1 MGWLGYEG
9 FEKAAMIYRALA
21 YLGYPVAMYNY
32 GNMLAHGRGVKK
44 NIKRAVYWYGKAA
57 DQWLVVAMCAKA
69 MFLTNG
75 PEDARD
81 YKTTFELFLRAA
93 ESGDETAMYQLG
105 CFYMKGRHVK
115 KDYEKAV
122 QWSGKL
128 WTTATV
134 ISRNFNWQ
142 DAIMPAEGF
151 PGTRKKPANC
161 CHGQSRTVYRRI
173 CIPTGSKKCST
184 ITGWCGDER
193 LLRIRE
199 EEVTKGCDVG
209 LGSLGH

>member
-21 YLGYPVAMYNY
+21 YSGYPVAMYNY

-44 NIKRAVYWYGKAA
+44 NIKGAVYWLGKAA
-57 DQWLVVAMCAKA
+57 DQWLVVAICAKA
-69 MFLTNG
+69 MFLTYG

-81 YKTTFELFLRAA
+81 YKTAFELFLRAA

-122 QWSGKL
+122 QWFRKAVDNGDGYFPELQLARRYHAGRGIPRDEKKARELLSLAIEDGL
-128 WTTATV
+128 PEDLYP
-134 ISRNFNWQ
+134 NW
-142 DAIMPAEGF
+142 F
-151 PGTRKKPANC
+151 
-161 CHGQSRTVYRRI
+161 
-173 CIPTGSKKCST
+173 
-184 ITGWCGDER
+184 
-193 LLRIRE
+193 
-199 EEVTKGCDVG
+199 
-209 LGSLGH
+209 

>member
-1 MGWLGYEG
+1 MGHKKAANIYATSLDMGWLGYEG

-21 YLGYPVAMYNY
+21 YSGYPVTMYNY

-44 NIKRAVYWYGKAA
+44 NIKGAVYWYGKAA

-69 MFLTNG
+69 MFLTYG

-81 YKTTFELFLRAA
+81 YKTAFELFLRAA

-122 QWSGKL
+122 QWFRKAVDNGDGYFPELQLARRYHAGRGIPRDEKKAREL
-128 WTTATV
+128 L
-134 ISRNFNWQ
+134 SRAIEDGLPEDLYPNW
-142 DAIMPAEGF
+142 F
-151 PGTRKKPANC
+151 
-161 CHGQSRTVYRRI
+161 
-173 CIPTGSKKCST
+173 
-184 ITGWCGDER
+184 
-193 LLRIRE
+193 
-199 EEVTKGCDVG
+199 
-209 LGSLGH
+209 